1 MKKIMLLIMSLL
13 VMAMVAGC
21 GGSGPKK
28 MVIGLDDNFA
38 PMGFR
43 DKDNKIV
50 GFDIDL
56 AREACKRAGMEVE
69 FKPIDWSAKEAELN
83 GKRIDAIWNCFTIN
97 PEREKV
103 IQFSKP
109 YINNC
114 QIVCVPEKST
124 VQTLADLKGK
134 AVGAQDDSTGT
145 YLLDGKYKDMAKGF
159 KEYKKYPDFA
169 AAFLDIDSGRL
180 DALVVDEILARYY
193 MKKAPGKYR
202 VLKED
207 LGKEVVGV
215 GFRKDDKEFAQ
226 RIDKALDEMKK
237 DGTCKKI
244 SMQWFESDITR
255 YDDAK
260 K

>member
-1 MKKIMLLIMSLL
+1 MKKLLAL
-13 VMAMVAGC
+13 VLTVLTVLALAGC

-56 AREACKRAGMEVE
+56 ARDAAKRAGMEVE

-103 IQFSKP
+103 IHFSKP
-109 YINNC
+109 YIDNA
-114 QIVCVPEKST
+114 QVVAVPAKSSLK
-124 VQTLADLKGK
+124 TLADLKGK
-134 AVGAQDDSTGT
+134 AVGVQDDSTGS
-145 YLLDGKYKDMAKGF
+145 YLLDGKFSDLRKGLAA
-159 KEYKKYPDFA
+159 YKKYPDFA

-193 MKKAPGKYR
+193 MKMAPGKYK
-202 VLKED
+202 LLDEG

-215 GFRKDDKEFAQ
+215 GFRKNDKEFAD

-237 DGTCKKI
+237 DGTAKKI
-244 SMQWFESDITR
+244 SEKWFNADIIH
-255 YDDAK
+255 Y
-260 K
+260 

>member
-1 MKKIMLLIMSLL
+1 MKKICLVLFSIMMML
-13 VMAMVAGC
+13 MVVGC
-21 GGSGPKK
+21 GNSGPKK

-43 DKDNKIV
+43 NEKNEIV

-56 AREACKRAGMEVE
+56 AREACKRAGMEVT

-83 GKRIDAIWNCFTIN
+83 GKRIDAI
-97 PEREKV
+97 
-103 IQFSKP
+103 
-109 YINNC
+109 NNC
-114 QIVCVPEKST
+114 QVVAVPVDSKVE
-124 VQTLADLKGK
+124 TLADLKGK
-134 AVGAQDDSTGT
+134 TVGVQDDSTGS
-145 YLLDGKYKDMAKGF
+145 YLLDGKYADLRKGL

-169 AAFLDIDSGRL
+169 AAFLDIDSKRL
-180 DALVVDEILARYY
+180 DAVVVDEILVRYY
-193 MKKAPGKYR
+193 MKKAPGKYK

-215 GFRKDDKEFAQ
+215 GFRKDDKEFAA
-226 RIDKALDEMKK
+226 RIDKILDEMKK

-244 SMQWFESDITR
+244 SMQWFGTDITR
-255 YDDAK
+255 YEDK

>member
-1 MKKIMLLIMSLL
+1 MRKGFSIVKKICLVLFSIMMML
-13 VMAMVAGC
+13 MVVGC
-21 GGSGPKK
+21 GNSGPKK

-43 DKDNKIV
+43 NEKNEIV

-56 AREACKRAGMEVE
+56 AREACKRAGMEV
-69 FKPIDWSAKEAELN
+69 
-83 GKRIDAIWNCFTIN
+83 T
-97 PEREKV
+97 
-103 IQFSKP
+103 P

-114 QIVCVPEKST
+114 QVVAVPVDSKVE
-124 VQTLADLKGK
+124 TLADLKGK
-134 AVGAQDDSTGT
+134 TVGVQDDSTGS
-145 YLLDGKYKDMAKGF
+145 YLLDGKYADLRKGL

-169 AAFLDIDSGRL
+169 AAFLDIDSKRL
-180 DALVVDEILARYY
+180 DAVVVDEILVRYY
-193 MKKAPGKYR
+193 MKKAPGKYK

-215 GFRKDDKEFAQ
+215 GFRKDDKEFAA
-226 RIDKALDEMKK
+226 RIDKILDEMKK

-244 SMQWFESDITR
+244 SMQWFGTDITR
-255 YDDAK
+255 YEDK

>member
-1 MKKIMLLIMSLL
+1 MLFSLLLILAVS
-13 VMAMVAGC
+13 GC
-21 GGSGPKK
+21 GNSGPKK

-43 DKDNKIV
+43 NEKNEIV

-56 AREACKRAGMEVE
+56 AKEACKRAGMEVI
-69 FKPIDWSAKEAELN
+69 FKPIDWSAKEAELK

-109 YINNC
+109 YINNA
-114 QIVCVPEKST
+114 QIIVVPEKSAI
-124 VQTLADLKGK
+124 QTLADLKDKVTG
-134 AVGAQDDSTGT
+134 VQDDSTGS
-145 YLLDGKYKDMAKGF
+145 YLLEGKYSDLRKGL

-193 MKKAPGKYR
+193 MTKAPGKYR

-215 GFRKDDKEFAQ
+215 GFRKDDKEFAE
-226 RIDKALDEMKK
+226 RIDKVLDEMKK
-237 DGTCKKI
+237 DGTAKKI
-244 SMQWFESDITR
+244 SMKWFNTDITR
-255 YDDAK
+255 Y
-260 K
+260 